1 VWKIVFSLFC
11 SLEMKHEKKG
21 FPFGVRTEPLIFG
34 GSHLLFQ
41 DQEWIDAYI
50 HFDEPKQ
57 TPGLGTCLIMEY
69 WGTPELKSDSIR
81 FRMDGVGLEIPDEG
95 RYCEAYNRRAQA
107 DERLKKYDV
116 IISCEEKSGITDI
129 QITHNNSGLSENV
142 IYGMVQEIVTGA
154 VLGPWEF
161 EVGLLNQN

>member
-21 FPFGVRTEPLIFG
+21 FPFGGMTPATSPVCSGVRTEPLIFG

-69 WGTPELKSDSIR
+69 WGTPELKSDSIQ
-81 FRMDGVGLEIPDEG
+81 F
-95 RYCEAYNRRAQA
+95 
-107 DERLKKYDV
+107 
-116 IISCEEKSGITDI
+116 
-129 QITHNNSGLSENV
+129 
-142 IYGMVQEIVTGA
+142 
-154 VLGPWEF
+154 
-161 EVGLLNQN
+161 